1 MGNRDR
7 PDTPDALVPEFPL
20 TSKSKLHDTL
30 TKDLREDP
38 MSATKVREAMTILE
52 EMTEGTTVLH
62 RYQPKVARVSWMR
75 RVLGWFRRS

>member
-1 MGNRDR
+1 MGNRDQ
-7 PDTPDALVPEFPL
+7 PDTPD
-20 TSKSKLHDTL
+20 KSKLHDAL

-62 RYQPKVARVSWMR
+62 RYQPKVARVGWLQC
-75 RVLGWFRRS
+75 VLGWFRRD